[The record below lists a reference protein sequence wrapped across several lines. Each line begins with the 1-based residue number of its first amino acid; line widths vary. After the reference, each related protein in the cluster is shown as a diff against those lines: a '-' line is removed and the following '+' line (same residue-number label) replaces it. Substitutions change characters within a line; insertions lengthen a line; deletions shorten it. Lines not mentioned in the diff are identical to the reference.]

1 MWMCFLGGCG
11 WRIGTE
17 WEQMMW
23 AKIKRTNIS
32 VSSELCV
39 CVWCQDGE
47 PNQDYLQGLFL

>member
-39 CVWCQDGE
+39 WCQDGE